1 LEQARA
7 RAERF
12 AEKALEQ
19 LMKMASEVNSSETI
33 NMLKQLVHFFVHR
46 RF

>member
-19 LMKMASEVNSSETI
+19 LMKMASEVNSSEAI
-33 NMLKQLVHFFVHR
+33 NMLKRLARFFVHR
-46 RF
+46 QF